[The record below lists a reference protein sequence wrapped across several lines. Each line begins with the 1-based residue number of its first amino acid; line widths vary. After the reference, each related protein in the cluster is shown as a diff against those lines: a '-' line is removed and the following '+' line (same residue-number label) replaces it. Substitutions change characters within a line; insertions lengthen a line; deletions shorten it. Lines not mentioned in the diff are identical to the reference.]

1 MSFSSLARLLFC
13 AAVVC
18 ACAHQPW
25 PEPPPV
31 DQRVFLSEHAAWRF
45 KRQQVVR
52 DNWVGLAGLWLLSE
66 RRTAF
71 GTDSALPIVLA
82 GSGPPRVLGTF
93 VRHGQAV
100 YVAPA
105 AHDLRLTGD
114 NRAIVAPVA
123 LQTDNDSVPSELRF
137 GSYRLW
143 IHVVEDRF
151 YVRAR
156 DTANAHLTAFRLPQE
171 YEPNARWRVAA
182 RFNPYKR
189 PRKLRIAD
197 IVGVDEAFSVLGE
210 LVFRVDGRQLR
221 LQTFAEPGDPNLLWL
236 MFGDSTNLRET
247 YGGGRYLWVPAPDS
261 TGWTVIDFTRSISPP
276 CAYTAYATCALAP
289 PENRLV
295 ARIAAG
301 EKRVH

>member
-1 MSFSSLARLLFC
+1 MSFSSLARSLFC
-13 AAVVC
+13 SAMVC

-31 DQRVFLSEHAAWRF
+31 DRDVFLSEHAAWRL

-52 DNWVGLAGLWLLSE
+52 
-66 RRTAF
+66 
-71 GTDSALPIVLA
+71 
-82 GSGPPRVLGTF
+82 
-93 VRHGQAV
+93 
-100 YVAPA
+100 
-105 AHDLRLTGD
+105 D

-143 IHVVEDRF
+143 IHVVEDHF
-151 YVRAR
+151 YVRVR
-156 DTANAHLTAFRLPQE
+156 DTANAHLSAFRLPQE
-171 YEPNARWRVAA
+171 YEPNARWRVAG

-189 PRKLRIAD
+189 PRKIRIAD

-236 MFGDSTNLRET
+236 MFGDSTNLHET
-247 YGGGRYLWVPAPDS
+247 YGGGR
-261 TGWTVIDFTRSISPP
+261 
-276 CAYTAYATCALAP
+276 
-289 PENRLV
+289 
-295 ARIAAG
+295 
-301 EKRVH
+301 